1 MGFHTAKERWIDWL
15 FFLILISLSPV
26 FLFPT
31 IDKTPLYFIFPLL
44 WLFKWKKTGKFLDK
58 TVLDVALFLLLFQVF
73 AASLTVPDLLISLP
87 KISGILF
94 GIFLFYSLVAIL
106 KSESLLKIGILI
118 FLFTGST
125 ISVVGVLD
133 MIRTDK
139 YLDLINT
146 LTSFIPKLNYSL
158 PGTEEGINPNLIGG
172 TTVLVIPLFFVLIIS
187 SLKKQGLKYSLFEN
201 KVFLIYLYIGIV
213 ISCSVLVL
221 TQSRGSWIGLALSA
235 SLFFFRGKRGIKI
248 GLLLMACFVLAYFV
262 LLGPTEIGKG
272 IHQASGSVSNRV
284 ELWSLAVHKIGE
296 KPLTGMGLNY
306 FRQIPEVGYSL
317 AHAHNH
323 YLHTA
328 AELGIPALVA
338 YLAIL
343 IGAAYMSAE
352 VWWKGKT
359 GWMRPAVL
367 GLGAGQL
374 AYFVFGIGDSHA
386 LGAKAGI
393 VFWMS
398 LALITA
404 IFNYERFGKGGTNE
418 RAHEKTATIP
428 NSTAREN
435 DRERGENY
443 SK

>member
-1 MGFHTAKERWIDWL
+1 MGFHMAKDRRIDWF
-15 FFLILISLSPV
+15 FFLLLIALSPV

-31 IDKTPLYFIFPLL
+31 IGKTALFFIFPLL
-44 WLFKWKKTGKFLDK
+44 WIFKWKKTAKFLDK
-58 TVLDVALFLLLFQVF
+58 TVLDLAVFLLLFQVF
-73 AASLTVPDLLISLP
+73 AASLTVPDLIISLS

-106 KSESLLKIGILI
+106 KSENLLKIGILI

-213 ISCSVLVL
+213 ISCSVLAL

-248 GLLLMACFVLAYFV
+248 GLLLMVCFVLAYFV

-328 AELGIPALVA
+328 VELGIPALVA

-343 IGAAYMSAE
+343 IGAAYMSVE
-352 VWWKGKT
+352 VWMKGKT

-374 AYFVFGIGDSHA
+374 AYFVYGIGDSHA

-404 IFNYERFGKGGTNE
+404 IFNYEIFGKSGVNRWGP
-418 RAHEKTATIP
+418 EKTATIP
-428 NSTAREN
+428 MSAARED
-435 DRERGENY
+435 DRERGDNY